1 MDKGYIRTKSL
12 SLRVL
17 FLDSSVFFIESMF
30 TYHVVK
36 LGQLFCNPNTLLE
49 GLSRRTITIFNKIMI
64 IIERWLRRVD
74 KHDAKH
80 LNSTSIQSENS
91 LMRYNIVVNL
101 NEGNI
106 NEFHF
111 LPVTHAITAVGF

>member
-1 MDKGYIRTKSL
+1 M
-12 SLRVL
+12 L

-36 LGQLFCNPNTLLE
+36 LGHLFCNPNTLLD

-74 KHDAKH
+74 KHDLIDAKH